1 MDVID
6 ARFHELTTYQ
16 SALPRVDSSLEDA
29 RQHLFH
35 QYKELCDKG
44 NLQQPME
51 ALDPTHTIIFND
63 RFSALLGAT
72 VGAFALKAVAEGRS
86 VYEAEARHDW
96 DVVLY
101 RFLVAPGEGIL
112 ANVL

>member
-1 MDVID
+1 M
-6 ARFHELTTYQ
+6 
-16 SALPRVDSSLEDA
+16 PRVDSSLEDA

-35 QYKELCDKG
+35 QYQDLCNKD

-51 ALDPTHTIIFND
+51 ALDPTHTKIFND

-72 VGAFALKAVAEGRS
+72 VGAFTLKAVAQGLS

-96 DVVLY
+96 DAVLY
-101 RFLVAPGEGIL
+101 RFLVAPGEGIS